1 MKVTVIGAGYVG
13 LTAALALAYTGHD
26 VAVVEKDREK
36 LEILREGRSPL
47 YEKGLDELLKIV
59 REDMEF
65 TEGLGKCVP
74 SADIAMISAAS
85 LDALVL
91 LQLARQK
98 GYAMPVVAPAR

>member
-59 REDMEF
+59 REGMEF
-65 TEGLGKCVP
+65 
-74 SADIAMISAAS
+74 A
-85 LDALVL
+85 
-91 LQLARQK
+91 
-98 GYAMPVVAPAR
+98 